1 MFCFKYS
8 FFLDLLALADSI
20 RGLSVA
26 SRRVRTSMW
35 SALQATI
42 LFSLDPGL
50 AAGDKEIA
58 DLKCLK
64 PSEEAPEVEEG
75 GEASLSHIE
84 KKEEEKE
91 PEEEEESE

>member
-1 MFCFKYS
+1 
-8 FFLDLLALADSI
+8 
-20 RGLSVA
+20 
-26 SRRVRTSMW
+26 MW

-75 GEASLSHIE
+75 GREASLSHIE